1 MKAKMTKLCLLF
13 ILLCSLPVFY
23 SCSDEADAFYLY
35 EYWEV
40 MFDPEPPI
48 SETSLSITGGTKL
61 GIKGGVAPYTAE
73 IADGQIATA
82 YVDENNDIQISS
94 IKLGSTS
101 LMVKDA
107 DGRIIKIGLKVVN
120 GKQSFSVNSV
130 EARIT
135 GIDESLLDEQQKE
148 KLEAVKKKIKDE
160 AGIQATG
167 GIAFSYDQKS
177 SGKVT
182 IVTSKD
188 NAPKIEGSFSRSTS
202 ESGTTFQI
210 TINGK
215 EYDCKFKLPE
225 RSDTSKSI
233 TTRDLGPIP
242 YWLVEDVTEDYKS
255 DVTDLFGINA
265 TSLKIERIYI
275 GSFTPLRYVY
285 SSFYKIDAAKSTKNC
300 FLSHLSSFSY

>member
-73 IADGQIATA
+73 IADGQIAIA

-94 IKLGSTS
+94 IKLGNTS

-148 KLEAVKKKIKDE
+148 KLEAFIKKIKDE

-167 GIAFSYDQKS
+167 VIAFSYDQKS

-225 RSDTSKSI
+225 RPDTSKSI

-275 GSFTPLRYVY
+275 GSFTPLR
-285 SSFYKIDAAKSTKNC
+285 
-300 FLSHLSSFSY
+300 

>member
-1 MKAKMTKLCLLF
+1 MKAKMAKLCLLF

-40 MFDPEPPI
+40 MLDPEPPI
-48 SETSLSITGGTKL
+48 SETSLPITGGTKL
-61 GIKGGVAPYTAE
+61 GIKGGIAPYTAE

-82 YVDENNDIQISS
+82 YIDENNDIQISS

-275 GSFTPLRYVY
+275 GSFTPLR
-285 SSFYKIDAAKSTKNC
+285 
-300 FLSHLSSFSY
+300 

>member
-23 SCSDEADAFYLY
+23 SCSDEADDFYLF

-48 SETSLSITGGTKL
+48 SETSLPITGGTKL

-73 IADGQIATA
+73 VADGQIATA
-82 YVDENNDIQISS
+82 YIDKNNDIQISS

-135 GIDESLLDEQQKE
+135 GIDKSLLDEQQKE
-148 KLEAVKKKIKDE
+148 KLEAVIKKIKDE

-188 NAPKIEGSFSRSTS
+188 NTPKIEGSFSRSTS

-225 RSDTSKSI
+225 RPDTSKSI

-275 GSFTPLRYVY
+275 GSFTPLR
-285 SSFYKIDAAKSTKNC
+285 
-300 FLSHLSSFSY
+300 

>member
-1 MKAKMTKLCLLF
+1 MKAKMAKLCLLF

-148 KLEAVKKKIKDE
+148 KLVAVKKKIKDE

-275 GSFTPLRYVY
+275 GSFTPLR
-285 SSFYKIDAAKSTKNC
+285 
-300 FLSHLSSFSY
+300 

>member
-82 YVDENNDIQISS
+82 YIDENNDIQISS

-148 KLEAVKKKIKDE
+148 KLEAVIKKIKDE

-275 GSFTPLRYVY
+275 GSFTPLR
-285 SSFYKIDAAKSTKNC
+285 
-300 FLSHLSSFSY
+300 

>member
-82 YVDENNDIQISS
+82 YVDENNDIRISS

-148 KLEAVKKKIKDE
+148 KLEAVIKKIKDE

-188 NAPKIEGSFSRSTS
+188 NTPKIEGSFSRSTS

-225 RSDTSKSI
+225 RPDTSKSI

-275 GSFTPLRYVY
+275 GSFTPLR
-285 SSFYKIDAAKSTKNC
+285 
-300 FLSHLSSFSY
+300 

>member
-1 MKAKMTKLCLLF
+1 MKAKTTKLCLLF

-23 SCSDEADAFYLY
+23 SCSNEADDFYLF

-40 MFDPEPPI
+40 MLNPEPPI

-135 GIDESLLDEQQKE
+135 GIDESLLDEQQKG
-148 KLEAVKKKIKDE
+148 KLEAVIKKIKDE

-225 RSDTSKSI
+225 RPDTSKSI

-275 GSFTPLRYVY
+275 GSFTPLR
-285 SSFYKIDAAKSTKNC
+285 
-300 FLSHLSSFSY
+300 

>member
-1 MKAKMTKLCLLF
+1 MKAKMAKLCLLF

-23 SCSDEADAFYLY
+23 SCSDEADDFYLF

-40 MFDPEPPI
+40 MLNPEPPI

-61 GIKGGVAPYTAE
+61 GIKGGIAPYTAE

-82 YVDENNDIQISS
+82 YVDKNNDIQISS
-94 IKLGSTS
+94 IKLGNTS

-233 TTRDLGPIP
+233 TTRDLGTIP

-275 GSFTPLRYVY
+275 GSFTPLR
-285 SSFYKIDAAKSTKNC
+285 
-300 FLSHLSSFSY
+300 

>member
-1 MKAKMTKLCLLF
+1 MKAKMAKLCLLF

-73 IADGQIATA
+73 IADGQIAAA

-275 GSFTPLRYVY
+275 GSFTPLR
-285 SSFYKIDAAKSTKNC
+285 
-300 FLSHLSSFSY
+300 

>member
-1 MKAKMTKLCLLF
+1 MKAKTTKLCLLF

-23 SCSDEADAFYLY
+23 SCSDEADDFYLF

-40 MFDPEPPI
+40 MLDPEPPI

-130 EARIT
+130 EAKIT

-148 KLEAVKKKIKDE
+148 KLEAVIKKIKEE

-182 IVTSKD
+182 IVTSK
-188 NAPKIEGSFSRSTS
+188 NNTPKIEGSFSRSTS

-225 RSDTSKSI
+225 LPERPDTSKSI

-275 GSFTPLRYVY
+275 GSFTPLR
-285 SSFYKIDAAKSTKNC
+285 
-300 FLSHLSSFSY
+300 

>member
-1 MKAKMTKLCLLF
+1 MKAKMAKLCLLF

-23 SCSDEADAFYLY
+23 SCSDEADDFYLF

-40 MFDPEPPI
+40 MLDPEPPI
-48 SETSLSITGGTKL
+48 SETSLPITGGTKL

-82 YVDENNDIQISS
+82 YVDENNDIRISS

-148 KLEAVKKKIKDE
+148 KLEAVIKKIKDE

-225 RSDTSKSI
+225 RPDTSKSI

-255 DVTDLFGINA
+255 EVTGLFGTNA

-275 GSFTPLRYVY
+275 GSFTPLR
-285 SSFYKIDAAKSTKNC
+285 
-300 FLSHLSSFSY
+300 

>member
-48 SETSLSITGGTKL
+48 SEASLSITGGTKL

-148 KLEAVKKKIKDE
+148 KLEAVIKKIKDE

-167 GIAFSYDQKS
+167 VIAFSYDQKS

-182 IVTSKD
+182 IVTNKD

-255 DVTDLFGINA
+255 DVTDLFGINV

-275 GSFTPLRYVY
+275 GSFTPLR
-285 SSFYKIDAAKSTKNC
+285 
-300 FLSHLSSFSY
+300 

>member
-73 IADGQIATA
+73 IADGQIAIA

-94 IKLGSTS
+94 IKLGNTS

-148 KLEAVKKKIKDE
+148 KLEAVIKKIKDE

-188 NAPKIEGSFSRSTS
+188 NTPKIEGSFSRSTS

-275 GSFTPLRYVY
+275 GSFTPLR
-285 SSFYKIDAAKSTKNC
+285 
-300 FLSHLSSFSY
+300 

>member
-1 MKAKMTKLCLLF
+1 MKAKMAKLCLLF

-82 YVDENNDIQISS
+82 YVDENNDIRISS

-148 KLEAVKKKIKDE
+148 KLEAVIKKIKDE

-275 GSFTPLRYVY
+275 GSFTPLR
-285 SSFYKIDAAKSTKNC
+285 
-300 FLSHLSSFSY
+300 

>member
-23 SCSDEADAFYLY
+23 SCSDEADAFYLF

-48 SETSLSITGGTKL
+48 SETSLPMTGGTKL

-73 IADGQIATA
+73 VADGQIATA
-82 YVDENNDIQISS
+82 YIDKNNDIQISS

-135 GIDESLLDEQQKE
+135 GIDEGLLDEQQKE
-148 KLEAVKKKIKDE
+148 KLEAVIKKIKDE

-188 NAPKIEGSFSRSTS
+188 NTPKIEGSFSRSTS

-233 TTRDLGPIP
+233 TTRDLVPIP

-275 GSFTPLRYVY
+275 GSFTPL
-285 SSFYKIDAAKSTKNC
+285 
-300 FLSHLSSFSY
+300 H

>member
-73 IADGQIATA
+73 IADGQIAIA

-94 IKLGSTS
+94 IKLGNTS

-130 EARIT
+130 EAKIT

-148 KLEAVKKKIKDE
+148 KLEAVIKKIKDE

-225 RSDTSKSI
+225 RPDTSKSI

-275 GSFTPLRYVY
+275 GSFTPLR
-285 SSFYKIDAAKSTKNC
+285 
-300 FLSHLSSFSY
+300 

>member
-1 MKAKMTKLCLLF
+1 MKAKTTKLCVLF

-23 SCSDEADAFYLY
+23 SCSDEADDFYLF

-40 MFDPEPPI
+40 MLDPEPPI
-48 SETSLSITGGTKL
+48 SEASLSITGGTKL

-82 YVDENNDIQISS
+82 YIDKNNDIQISS

-107 DGRIIKIGLKVVN
+107 DGRVIKIGLKVVN

-135 GIDESLLDEQQKE
+135 GIDESLLNEQQKE
-148 KLEAVKKKIKDE
+148 KLEAVIKKIKEE
-160 AGIQATG
+160 ADIQATG

-182 IVTSKD
+182 IVTGKE
-188 NAPKIEGSFSRSTS
+188 NTPKIEGSFSRSTS

-225 RSDTSKSI
+225 RPDTSKSI

-255 DVTDLFGINA
+255 EVTGLFGTNA

-275 GSFTPLRYVY
+275 GSFTPLR
-285 SSFYKIDAAKSTKNC
+285 
-300 FLSHLSSFSY
+300 

>member
-61 GIKGGVAPYTAE
+61 GIKGGIAPYTAE

-82 YVDENNDIQISS
+82 YVDKNNDIQISS
-94 IKLGSTS
+94 IKLGNTS

-148 KLEAVKKKIKDE
+148 KLEAVIKKIKDE

-167 GIAFSYDQKS
+167 VIAFSYDQKS

-225 RSDTSKSI
+225 RPDTSKSI

-275 GSFTPLRYVY
+275 GSFTPLR
-285 SSFYKIDAAKSTKNC
+285 
-300 FLSHLSSFSY
+300 

>member
-48 SETSLSITGGTKL
+48 SEASLSITGGTKL

-148 KLEAVKKKIKDE
+148 KLEAVIKKIKDE

-167 GIAFSYDQKS
+167 VIAFSYDQKS

-225 RSDTSKSI
+225 RPDTSKSI

-275 GSFTPLRYVY
+275 GSFTPLR
-285 SSFYKIDAAKSTKNC
+285 
-300 FLSHLSSFSY
+300 

>member
-1 MKAKMTKLCLLF
+1 MKAKMAKLCLLF

-23 SCSDEADAFYLY
+23 SCSDEADDFYLF

-40 MFDPEPPI
+40 MLNPEPPI

-82 YVDENNDIQISS
+82 YVDKNNDIQISS
-94 IKLGSTS
+94 IKLGNTS

-148 KLEAVKKKIKDE
+148 KLEAVIKKIKDE

-188 NAPKIEGSFSRSTS
+188 NTPKIEGSFSRSTS

-275 GSFTPLRYVY
+275 GSSTPLR
-285 SSFYKIDAAKSTKNC
+285 
-300 FLSHLSSFSY
+300 

>member
-1 MKAKMTKLCLLF
+1 MKAKTTKLCLLF

-40 MFDPEPPI
+40 MLDPEPPI
-48 SETSLSITGGTKL
+48 SETSLPITGGTKL

-130 EARIT
+130 EAKIT

-148 KLEAVKKKIKDE
+148 KLEAVIKKIKEE

-182 IVTSKD
+182 IVASKD

-242 YWLVEDVTEDYKS
+242 YWLVEDVTENYKS
-255 DVTDLFGINA
+255 DVIGQFETDA

-275 GSFTPLRYVY
+275 GSFTPLR
-285 SSFYKIDAAKSTKNC
+285 
-300 FLSHLSSFSY
+300 

>member
-1 MKAKMTKLCLLF
+1 MKAKTTKLCLLF

-48 SETSLSITGGTKL
+48 SEASLSITGGTKL

-148 KLEAVKKKIKDE
+148 KLEAVIKKIKDE

-275 GSFTPLRYVY
+275 GSFTPLR
-285 SSFYKIDAAKSTKNC
+285 
-300 FLSHLSSFSY
+300 

>member
-48 SETSLSITGGTKL
+48 SEASLSITGGTKL

-130 EARIT
+130 ETRIT

-148 KLEAVKKKIKDE
+148 KLEAVIKKIKDE

-188 NAPKIEGSFSRSTS
+188 NTPKIEGSFSRSTS

-275 GSFTPLRYVY
+275 GSFTPLR
-285 SSFYKIDAAKSTKNC
+285 
-300 FLSHLSSFSY
+300 

>member
-48 SETSLSITGGTKL
+48 SETSLPITGGTKL

-82 YVDENNDIQISS
+82 YIDENNDIQISS

-275 GSFTPLRYVY
+275 GSFTPLR
-285 SSFYKIDAAKSTKNC
+285 
-300 FLSHLSSFSY
+300 

>member
-73 IADGQIATA
+73 IADGQIAIA

-94 IKLGSTS
+94 IKLGNTS

-148 KLEAVKKKIKDE
+148 KLEAVIKKIKDE

-275 GSFTPLRYVY
+275 GSFTPLR
-285 SSFYKIDAAKSTKNC
+285 
-300 FLSHLSSFSY
+300 

>member
-1 MKAKMTKLCLLF
+1 MKAKMAKLCLLF

-94 IKLGSTS
+94 IKLGNTS

-148 KLEAVKKKIKDE
+148 KLEEVIKKIKDE

-275 GSFTPLRYVY
+275 GSFTPLR
-285 SSFYKIDAAKSTKNC
+285 
-300 FLSHLSSFSY
+300 

>member
-1 MKAKMTKLCLLF
+1 MKAKTTRLCLLF

-275 GSFTPLRYVY
+275 GSFTPLR
-285 SSFYKIDAAKSTKNC
+285 
-300 FLSHLSSFSY
+300 

>member
-40 MFDPEPPI
+40 MLDPEPPI
-48 SETSLSITGGTKL
+48 SETSLPITGGTKL

-148 KLEAVKKKIKDE
+148 KLEAVIKKIKDE

-167 GIAFSYDQKS
+167 GIAFSYDPKS

-242 YWLVEDVTEDYKS
+242 YWLVEDVTENYKS
-255 DVTDLFGINA
+255 DVIGQFETDA

-275 GSFTPLRYVY
+275 GSFTPLR
-285 SSFYKIDAAKSTKNC
+285 
-300 FLSHLSSFSY
+300 

>member
-1 MKAKMTKLCLLF
+1 MKAKMAKLCLLF

-82 YVDENNDIQISS
+82 YVDENNDIRISS

-135 GIDESLLDEQQKE
+135 GIDESLLDEQQKG
-148 KLEAVKKKIKDE
+148 KLEAVIKKIKDE

-275 GSFTPLRYVY
+275 GSFTPLR
-285 SSFYKIDAAKSTKNC
+285 
-300 FLSHLSSFSY
+300 

>member
-1 MKAKMTKLCLLF
+1 MKAKMAKLCLLF

-23 SCSDEADAFYLY
+23 SCSDEADDFYLF

-40 MFDPEPPI
+40 MLNPEPPI

-61 GIKGGVAPYTAE
+61 GIKGGIAPYTAE

-82 YVDENNDIQISS
+82 YVDKNNDIQISS
-94 IKLGSTS
+94 IKLGNTS

-148 KLEAVKKKIKDE
+148 KLEAVIKKIKDE

-182 IVTSKD
+182 IVTGKE

-275 GSFTPLRYVY
+275 GSSTPLR
-285 SSFYKIDAAKSTKNC
+285 
-300 FLSHLSSFSY
+300 

>member
-1 MKAKMTKLCLLF
+1 MKAKTTKLCLLF

-107 DGRIIKIGLKVVN
+107 DRRIIKIGLKVVN

-148 KLEAVKKKIKDE
+148 KLEAVIKKIKDE

-225 RSDTSKSI
+225 RPDTSKSI

-275 GSFTPLRYVY
+275 GSFTPLR
-285 SSFYKIDAAKSTKNC
+285 
-300 FLSHLSSFSY
+300 

>member
-1 MKAKMTKLCLLF
+1 MKAKTTKLCLLF

-23 SCSDEADAFYLY
+23 SCSDEADDFYLF

-40 MFDPEPPI
+40 MLAPEPPI
-48 SETSLSITGGTKL
+48 SEASLSITGGTKL

-82 YVDENNDIQISS
+82 YIDKNNDIQISS

-107 DGRIIKIGLKVVN
+107 DGRVIKIGLKVVN

-135 GIDESLLDEQQKE
+135 GIDESLLNEQQKE
-148 KLEAVKKKIKDE
+148 KLEAVIKKIKEE
-160 AGIQATG
+160 ADIQATG

-225 RSDTSKSI
+225 RPDTSKSI

-255 DVTDLFGINA
+255 EVTGLFGTNA

-275 GSFTPLRYVY
+275 GSFTPLR
-285 SSFYKIDAAKSTKNC
+285 
-300 FLSHLSSFSY
+300 

>member
-48 SETSLSITGGTKL
+48 SETSLPITGGTKL

-82 YVDENNDIQISS
+82 YIDENNDIQISS

-135 GIDESLLDEQQKE
+135 GIDESLLDEQQKG
-148 KLEAVKKKIKDE
+148 KLEAVIKKIKDE

-188 NAPKIEGSFSRSTS
+188 NTPKIEGSFSRSTS

-275 GSFTPLRYVY
+275 GSFTPLR
-285 SSFYKIDAAKSTKNC
+285 
-300 FLSHLSSFSY
+300 

>member
-148 KLEAVKKKIKDE
+148 KLEEVIKKIKDE

-188 NAPKIEGSFSRSTS
+188 NTPKIEGSFSRSTS

-275 GSFTPLRYVY
+275 GSFTPLR
-285 SSFYKIDAAKSTKNC
+285 
-300 FLSHLSSFSY
+300 

>member
-1 MKAKMTKLCLLF
+1 MKAKMAKLCLLF

-48 SETSLSITGGTKL
+48 SETSLSITGETKL

-135 GIDESLLDEQQKE
+135 GIDESLLDEQQKG
-148 KLEAVKKKIKDE
+148 KLEAVIKKIKDE

-275 GSFTPLRYVY
+275 GSFTPLR
-285 SSFYKIDAAKSTKNC
+285 
-300 FLSHLSSFSY
+300 

>member
-61 GIKGGVAPYTAE
+61 GIKGGIAPYTAE

-82 YVDENNDIQISS
+82 YIDENNDIQISS

-148 KLEAVKKKIKDE
+148 KLEAVIKKIKDE

-225 RSDTSKSI
+225 RPDTSKSI

-275 GSFTPLRYVY
+275 GSFTPLR
-285 SSFYKIDAAKSTKNC
+285 
-300 FLSHLSSFSY
+300 

>member
-1 MKAKMTKLCLLF
+1 MKAKTTKLCLLF

-130 EARIT
+130 EAKIT

-148 KLEAVKKKIKDE
+148 KLEAVIKKIKDE

-225 RSDTSKSI
+225 RPDTSKSI

-275 GSFTPLRYVY
+275 GSFTPLR
-285 SSFYKIDAAKSTKNC
+285 
-300 FLSHLSSFSY
+300 

>member
-1 MKAKMTKLCLLF
+1 MKAKTTKLCLLF

-148 KLEAVKKKIKDE
+148 KLEEVIKKIKE
-160 AGIQATG
+160 EEGIQATG

-225 RSDTSKSI
+225 RPDTSKSI

-275 GSFTPLRYVY
+275 GSFTPLR
-285 SSFYKIDAAKSTKNC
+285 
-300 FLSHLSSFSY
+300 

>member
-1 MKAKMTKLCLLF
+1 MKAKMAKLCLLF

-148 KLEAVKKKIKDE
+148 KLEAVIKKIKDE

-188 NAPKIEGSFSRSTS
+188 NTPKIEGSFSRSTS

-255 DVTDLFGINA
+255 DVTDLFEINA
-265 TSLKIERIYI
+265 ISLKIERIYI
-275 GSFTPLRYVY
+275 GSFTPLR
-285 SSFYKIDAAKSTKNC
+285 
-300 FLSHLSSFSY
+300 

>member
-23 SCSDEADAFYLY
+23 SCSDEADDFYLF

-48 SETSLSITGGTKL
+48 SETSLPITGGTKL

-73 IADGQIATA
+73 VADGQIATA
-82 YVDENNDIQISS
+82 YIDKNNDIQISS

-148 KLEAVKKKIKDE
+148 KLEAVIKKIKEE
-160 AGIQATG
+160 ADIQATG

-188 NAPKIEGSFSRSTS
+188 NTPKIEGSFSRSTS

-275 GSFTPLRYVY
+275 GSFTPLR
-285 SSFYKIDAAKSTKNC
+285 
-300 FLSHLSSFSY
+300 